1 MISDSN
7 KLLTTK
13 TDITIEEITSP
24 ITENIKEDLKLKLIL
39 LGDSGVGKTNLIS
52 RYISNSFDEN
62 TRATIGVEFFCK
74 NFRINKKRTIKVEIW
89 DTAGQERYKAIT
101 SVYYKGAKGA
111 FIVYDITSRKT
122 FENIDK
128 WIGEIKERTT
138 DDVKLIIIGNK
149 TDLNNEREVKSEEAL
164 IKYQDMDIPLIE
176 TSALEDTNVNEAFI
190 NLIKIVYKDIARKE
204 IEERKSIS
212 DNKISQGI
220 DLKSIDEEEINEN
233 KDSFTCCLWS

>member
-1 MISDSN
+1 MSKIEE
-7 KLLTTK
+7 
-13 TDITIEEITSP
+13 DITIEEITSP

-52 RYISNSFDEN
+52 RYISNNFDEN

-233 KDSFTCCLWS
+233 KESFTCCLWS

>member
-1 MISDSN
+1 MSKIDD
-7 KLLTTK
+7 
-13 TDITIEEITSP
+13 DITIEEITSP
-24 ITENIKEDLKLKLIL
+24 ITENIKEDLKLKLVL

-176 TSALEDTNVNEAFI
+176 TSALEDSNVNEAFI

-204 IEERKSIS
+204 IEEKKSIS

-233 KDSFTCCLWS
+233 KESFTCCLWS

>member
-1 MISDSN
+1 MSKIDD
-7 KLLTTK
+7 
-13 TDITIEEITSP
+13 DITIEEITSP
-24 ITENIKEDLKLKLIL
+24 ITENIKEDLKLKLVL

-212 DNKISQGI
+212 NNKISQGI

-233 KDSFTCCLWS
+233 KESFTCCLWS

>member
-1 MISDSN
+1 MSQIQDE
-7 KLLTTK
+7 
-13 TDITIEEITSP
+13 ITIEEISSP
-24 ITENIKEDLKLKLIL
+24 SYENLKEDLKFKIIL

-233 KDSFTCCLWS
+233 KESFNCCLWS

>member
-1 MISDSN
+1 MS
-7 KLLTTK
+7 K
-13 TDITIEEITSP
+13 TEDDITIEEITSP
-24 ITENIKEDLKLKLIL
+24 ITENIKEDLKLKLVL

-233 KDSFTCCLWS
+233 KESFTCCLWS

>member
-1 MISDSN
+1 MSKIED
-7 KLLTTK
+7 
-13 TDITIEEITSP
+13 DITIEEITSP
-24 ITENIKEDLKLKLIL
+24 ITENIKEDLKLKLVL

-204 IEERKSIS
+204 IEEKKSIS

-233 KDSFTCCLWS
+233 KDSFSCCLWS

>member
-1 MISDSN
+1 MSKIEE
-7 KLLTTK
+7 
-13 TDITIEEITSP
+13 DITIEEITSP

-204 IEERKSIS
+204 IEEKKSIS

-233 KDSFTCCLWS
+233 KESFTCCLWS

>member
-1 MISDSN
+1 MSQISDE
-7 KLLTTK
+7 
-13 TDITIEEITSP
+13 ITIEEISSP
-24 ITENIKEDLKLKLIL
+24 SYENLKEDLKFKIIL

-111 FIVYDITSRKT
+111 SIVYDITSRKT

-220 DLKSIDEEEINEN
+220 DLKSIDEDEINEN
-233 KDSFTCCLWS
+233 KESFTCCLWS

>member
-1 MISDSN
+1 MSKIED
-7 KLLTTK
+7 
-13 TDITIEEITSP
+13 DITIEEITSP

-74 NFRINKKRTIKVEIW
+74 NFRINKKRIIKVEIW

-204 IEERKSIS
+204 IEERKNIS
-212 DNKISQGI
+212 DNKSSQGI

>member
-1 MISDSN
+1 MSKIED
-7 KLLTTK
+7 
-13 TDITIEEITSP
+13 DITIEEITSP
-24 ITENIKEDLKLKLIL
+24 ITENIKEDLKLKLVL

-122 FENIDK
+122 FENVDK

-212 DNKISQGI
+212 DNKISKGI
-220 DLKSIDEEEINEN
+220 DLKSIDEDEINEN

>member
-1 MISDSN
+1 MS
-7 KLLTTK
+7 K
-13 TDITIEEITSP
+13 TEDDITIEEITSP
-24 ITENIKEDLKLKLIL
+24 ITENIKEDLKLKLVL

-111 FIVYDITSRKT
+111 FIVYDITLRKT

-233 KDSFTCCLWS
+233 KESFTCCLWS

>member
-1 MISDSN
+1 MSKIDD
-7 KLLTTK
+7 
-13 TDITIEEITSP
+13 DITIEEITSP

-149 TDLNNEREVKSEEAL
+149 TDLNNEREIKSEEAL

-204 IEERKSIS
+204 IEEKKSIS

-233 KDSFTCCLWS
+233 KESFTCCLWS

>member
-1 MISDSN
+1 MSKIEEN
-7 KLLTTK
+7 
-13 TDITIEEITSP
+13 ITIEEITSP
-24 ITENIKEDLKLKLIL
+24 ITENIKEDLKLKLVL

-204 IEERKSIS
+204 IEEKKSIS

-233 KDSFTCCLWS
+233 KESFTCCLWS

>member
-1 MISDSN
+1 MSKIDD
-7 KLLTTK
+7 
-13 TDITIEEITSP
+13 DITIEEITSP

-52 RYISNSFDEN
+52 RYISNNFDEN

-233 KDSFTCCLWS
+233 KESFTCCLWS

>member
-1 MISDSN
+1 MSKKDD
-7 KLLTTK
+7 
-13 TDITIEEITSP
+13 DITIEEITSP
-24 ITENIKEDLKLKLIL
+24 ITENIKEDLKLKLVL

-52 RYISNSFDEN
+52 RYISNNFDEN

-233 KDSFTCCLWS
+233 KESFTCCLWS

>member
-1 MISDSN
+1 MSKIED
-7 KLLTTK
+7 
-13 TDITIEEITSP
+13 DITIEEITSP
-24 ITENIKEDLKLKLIL
+24 ITENIKEDLKLKLVL

-190 NLIKIVYKDIARKE
+190 NLIKIVYQDYARKE
-204 IEERKSIS
+204 KEEKNNIN
-212 DNKISQGI
+212 DNKNSKGI
-220 DLKSIDEEEINEN
+220 DLKNIDDEDKSVN
-233 KDSFTCCLWS
+233 KDSFMCCNWS

>member
-1 MISDSN
+1 MSKIED
-7 KLLTTK
+7 
-13 TDITIEEITSP
+13 DITIEEITSP
-24 ITENIKEDLKLKLIL
+24 ITENIKEDLKLKLVL

-122 FENIDK
+122 FENVDK

-233 KDSFTCCLWS
+233 KESFTCCLWS

>member
-1 MISDSN
+1 MSKIED
-7 KLLTTK
+7 
-13 TDITIEEITSP
+13 DITIEEITSP

>member
-1 MISDSN
+1 MSKIDD
-7 KLLTTK
+7 
-13 TDITIEEITSP
+13 DITIEEITSP

-52 RYISNSFDEN
+52 RYISNNFDEN

-204 IEERKSIS
+204 IEERKNIS

-233 KDSFTCCLWS
+233 KESFTCCLWS

>member
-1 MISDSN
+1 MSKIDD
-7 KLLTTK
+7 
-13 TDITIEEITSP
+13 DITIEEITSP
-24 ITENIKEDLKLKLIL
+24 IIENIKEDLKLKLIL

>member
-1 MISDSN
+1 MSKIEE
-7 KLLTTK
+7 
-13 TDITIEEITSP
+13 DITIEEITSP
-24 ITENIKEDLKLKLIL
+24 ITENIKEDLKLKLVL

-212 DNKISQGI
+212 DNKISQTEKKI
-220 DLKSIDEEEINEN
+220 IPS
-233 KDSFTCCLWS
+233 

>member
-1 MISDSN
+1 MSKIDD
-7 KLLTTK
+7 
-13 TDITIEEITSP
+13 DITIEEITSP
-24 ITENIKEDLKLKLIL
+24 ITENIKEDLKLKLVL

-89 DTAGQERYKAIT
+89 DTAWQERYKAIT

-220 DLKSIDEEEINEN
+220 DLKSMDEEEINEN
-233 KDSFTCCLWS
+233 KESFTCCLWS

>member
-1 MISDSN
+1 MSKIDD
-7 KLLTTK
+7 
-13 TDITIEEITSP
+13 DITIEEITSP
-24 ITENIKEDLKLKLIL
+24 ITENIKEDLKLKLVL

-122 FENIDK
+122 FENVDK

-149 TDLNNEREVKSEEAL
+149 TDLKNEREITREEAL
-164 IKYQDMDIPLIE
+164 VKFEDRDIPIIE

-233 KDSFTCCLWS
+233 KNVDKDSFMCCNWS

>member
-1 MISDSN
+1 MSKIDD
-7 KLLTTK
+7 
-13 TDITIEEITSP
+13 DITIEEITSP
-24 ITENIKEDLKLKLIL
+24 ITENIKEELKLKLVL

-233 KDSFTCCLWS
+233 KESFTCCLWS

>member
-1 MISDSN
+1 MSKIED
-7 KLLTTK
+7 
-13 TDITIEEITSP
+13 DITIEEITSP
-24 ITENIKEDLKLKLIL
+24 ITENIKEDLKLKLVL

-176 TSALEDTNVNEAFI
+176 TSAFEDTNVNEAFI

-204 IEERKSIS
+204 IEERKNIS

-233 KDSFTCCLWS
+233 KESFTCCLWS

>member
-1 MISDSN
+1 MSKIED
-7 KLLTTK
+7 
-13 TDITIEEITSP
+13 DITIEEITSP
-24 ITENIKEDLKLKLIL
+24 ITENIKEDLKLKLVL

-204 IEERKSIS
+204 IEEKKSIS

-233 KDSFTCCLWS
+233 KESFTCCLWS

>member
-1 MISDSN
+1 MSKIEE
-7 KLLTTK
+7 
-13 TDITIEEITSP
+13 DITIEEITSP

-52 RYISNSFDEN
+52 RYISNNFDEN

-149 TDLNNEREVKSEEAL
+149 TDLNNEREIKSEEAL

-220 DLKSIDEEEINEN
+220 DLKSIDEDEINEN

>member
-1 MISDSN
+1 MS
-7 KLLTTK
+7 K
-13 TDITIEEITSP
+13 TEDDITIEEITSP

-52 RYISNSFDEN
+52 RYISNNFDEN

-204 IEERKSIS
+204 IEERKNIS

-233 KDSFTCCLWS
+233 KESFTCCLWS